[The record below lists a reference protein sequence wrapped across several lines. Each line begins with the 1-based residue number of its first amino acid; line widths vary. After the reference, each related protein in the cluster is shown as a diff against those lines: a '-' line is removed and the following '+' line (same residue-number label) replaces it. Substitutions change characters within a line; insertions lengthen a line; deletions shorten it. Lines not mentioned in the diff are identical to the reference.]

1 MPERPGWLKSL
12 PTRSSHVDYE
22 APALSR
28 PAGAVARARAGAP
41 SRVRLVALSF
51 LMLLV
56 ELALI
61 RWSASE
67 NVRLAYLTNFVLL
80 ASFLGIG
87 VGFLRAGA
95 RRDLFGW
102 SPLALAALVVFGLA
116 FPVRLVTL
124 SGSGQLQARF
134 GWPPLPPEVSL
145 AVIFGLTI
153 LVMAGIGQGV
163 ARTFAEFEPLEAYR
177 LDILGSIGGIVVFS
191 ALAFLKMPPLAWGLI
206 AAVTFAVL
214 LPRRPRWR
222 FGTALGVLAGV
233 AVALGAQSL
242 APQHYWSPYY
252 KINTEALPDQ
262 PGALKLWAN
271 NIPHQTAY
279 PLERLRRN
287 QPYYFFPYR
296 HVAPASLDDV
306 LIIGAGNG
314 NDVAVALA
322 QGAKHVDAVEIDP
335 VLLDLGRK
343 YHPQRPYADPRVTVH
358 VNDGRAFLNRTDN
371 RYDLILFA
379 LPDSLTLLA
388 GQSNLR
394 LENYL
399 LTEQAVE
406 EARDRLKPTG
416 TFAMYN
422 YYEPFL
428 LDRFG
433 GTLKQVYGST
443 PCAEV
448 GSQLGGRQQAVLT
461 VARSGPTGE
470 CASPWRGQSLAAV
483 TDDHPFP
490 YLVGRQIPP
499 YYLWVLGFVLL
510 ASIVVVRVA
519 GGPVRGM
526 ARYADLAFMGAAFL
540 LLETKNIV
548 QYALLF
554 GTTWLVNSLVFAG
567 VLLSVLAAIEVAR
580 RVRLPRPAVL
590 YASLLAALAIAW
602 LVPQAALLQLPAL
615 PRFVVATMLAFT
627 PIFLANLVFAQRF
640 KDVGSS
646 TTAFAANLLGAMVGG
661 VLEYAAMITGYRFL
675 LVVIA
680 VLYGLAFV
688 TGYRHLAARRA

>member
-1 MPERPGWLKSL
+1 MAERPGWLKSL
-12 PTRSSHVDYE
+12 PPRPSHVDYE
-22 APALSR
+22 VPGTPR
-28 PAGAVARARAGAP
+28 PAAVGERAAAP

-87 VGFLRAGA
+87 LGFLRAGA

-102 SPLALAALVVFGLA
+102 SPVALAVLVAFVLA
-116 FPVRLVTL
+116 FPVRLVAL
-124 SGSGQLQARF
+124 SGPDQLQARF

-145 AVIFGLTI
+145 AVIFGLTV

-163 ARTFAEFEPLEAYR
+163 ARTFVRFQPLEAYR
-177 LDILGSIGGIVVFS
+177 LDILGSICGIGVFS
-191 ALAFLKMPPLAWGLI
+191 LLALLRMPPVAWGLI

-214 LPRRPRWR
+214 LPRRPRRR
-222 FGTALGVLAGV
+222 FTATLGALAGV
-233 AVALGAQSL
+233 VVALGAQSL
-242 APQHYWSPYY
+242 APHHYWSPYY
-252 KINTEALPDQ
+252 KVDTESLPDQ
-262 PGALKLWAN
+262 PGALKVWAN

-296 HVAPASLDDV
+296 HVNQASLNDV
-306 LIIGAGNG
+306 LVIGAGNG

-335 VLLDLGRK
+335 VLLELGRK
-343 YHPQRPYADPRVTVH
+343 YHPHRPYADPRVDVH
-358 VNDGRAFLNRTDN
+358 VTDGRAYLHRTD
-371 RYDLILFA
+371 RHYDLILFA

-399 LTEQAVE
+399 LTEQALG
-406 EARDRLKPTG
+406 EARARLKPTG

-428 LDRFG
+428 SDRFA
-433 GTLKQVYGST
+433 GTLMAVYGSV
-443 PCAEV
+443 PCAEI
-448 GSQLGGRQQAVLT
+448 GSSLGGRQQAVLT
-461 VARSGPTGE
+461 VAGAGPTSN
-470 CASPWRGQSLAAV
+470 CTSPWRGQSLAPAS
-483 TDDHPFP
+483 DDHPFP
-490 YLVGRQIPP
+490 YLVDRQIPT
-499 YYLWVLGFVLL
+499 YYLWILGLVLL
-510 ASIVVVRVA
+510 ASVLAVRVA
-519 GGPVRGM
+519 GGPLRGM

-540 LLETKNIV
+540 LLETKNVV

-580 RVRLPRPAVL
+580 RVRLPGPVVL
-590 YASLLAALAIAW
+590 YASLLAALAAAW

-615 PRFVVATMLAFT
+615 PRFVVATVLAFT

-646 TTAFAANLLGAMVGG
+646 ATAFAANLLGAMVGG
-661 VLEYAAMITGYRFL
+661 VLEYLAMITGYRFL

-680 VLYGLAFV
+680 ALYGLAFV
-688 TGYRHLAARRA
+688 TGYRHLTARRA